1 MGSDPSNEIF
11 PIYLLLLGLSLPSV
25 PPMGESQICQH
36 DLRGREWGSAEPH
49 FLFLVGFLVCP
60 EPLGWMVLVLAV
72 VVCPPAAWKR
82 DAENL
87 SSQESGRK
95 SCDKGSPEERGL
107 TNGLGRES
115 PQTEAGHEPCMGAG
129 DMLGVGAISAPGVIL
144 QV

>member
-11 PIYLLLLGLSLPSV
+11 PIYLLLLGLSLASV

-72 VVCPPAAWKR
+72 VVCPPAAQGHHLGVAKWAR
-82 DAENL
+82 
-87 SSQESGRK
+87 SGLRIK
-95 SCDKGSPEERGL
+95 L
-107 TNGLGRES
+107 
-115 PQTEAGHEPCMGAG
+115 
-129 DMLGVGAISAPGVIL
+129 MLGLCLPKGCLVRPPRS
-144 QV
+144 

>member
-1 MGSDPSNEIF
+1 M
-11 PIYLLLLGLSLPSV
+11 
-25 PPMGESQICQH
+25 
-36 DLRGREWGSAEPH
+36 
-49 FLFLVGFLVCP
+49 LV
-60 EPLGWMVLVLAV
+60 V
-72 VVCPPAAWKR
+72 VVCPPTGWKR

-115 PQTEAGHEPCMGAG
+115 PQTEAGHELCMGAG
-129 DMLGVGAISAPGVIL
+129 DMLGVGVISAPGVIL

>member
-1 MGSDPSNEIF
+1 MVW
-11 PIYLLLLGLSLPSV
+11 Y
-25 PPMGESQICQH
+25 
-36 DLRGREWGSAEPH
+36 
-49 FLFLVGFLVCP
+49 
-60 EPLGWMVLVLAV
+60 EPLGCVEGCAGCCGLSS
-72 VVCPPAAWKR
+72 PTGRKR

-115 PQTEAGHEPCMGAG
+115 PQTEAGHEPCMGPG